1 LPERKRKSKKVFDF
15 GTLQLLPVMHDL
27 SQILGLR
34 VVQRLQVV
42 LLDGVVQGVLQVCD
56 LVSIGLK
63 PFIFF
68 VSDPEE
74 K

>member
-1 LPERKRKSKKVFDF
+1 LPERKRKSKKVFDV

-63 PFIFF
+63 PFIFS
-68 VSDPEE
+68 VIDPDE